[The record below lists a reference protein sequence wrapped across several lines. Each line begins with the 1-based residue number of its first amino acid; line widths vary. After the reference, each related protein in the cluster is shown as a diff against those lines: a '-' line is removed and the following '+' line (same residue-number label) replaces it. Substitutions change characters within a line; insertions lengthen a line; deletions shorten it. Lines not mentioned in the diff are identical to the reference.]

1 MTAKGEAEKNQAG
14 RGLFSSAKKRN
25 ELDQKK
31 RAAEKQSWDKRE
43 KQRKMGAD
51 LDFTE
56 KFTAVSIRYFGGLA
70 AKLEG
75 SMPTLGEDLLMSN
88 IFLSPNAFLSVIL
101 FVTILSLPIAAIGAV
116 MALTTQSIIFASV
129 AILPLGVF
137 GMGMSM
143 PKSSRS
149 SRANA
154 PDGELPFVIGYLSVL
169 ITGGVSPIN
178 LFRRLSTNKL
188 YPACAKE
195 ARRIVIN
202 VDVLSLDPVSAIE
215 KAARYTPNKM
225 LSDFLSGYIAVLKIG
240 GDIQSFMDQKQKE
253 IFNYRS
259 QKLKSTTEFVGTLA
273 EAYLAA
279 TVVMGISLFV
289 LQIVSAMVD
298 KGEPNFTMMYFY
310 AGVFVPLISGVFIFL
325 LHSMQSK
332 EPMQQIREHIIF
344 LAGLTAVPV
353 MMFVVPIFFPIDLPS
368 YVRLGIGLT
377 ISTTVPAIMNG
388 IESRKR
394 KAAEAMLPSFVLD
407 LAEVRKTG
415 LAPEKC
421 IEQLATRNYG
431 ILTKYVRRMATQI
444 SWGVSLNKVLSDF
457 GKDLRSWYVK
467 SIGFVLLEV
476 VEVGGGTVGL
486 FGSLAEFAQKTK
498 ELEKERKSMF
508 RPYIFLPY
516 IGAILTVATTV
527 LIITM
532 LTTQLANL
540 ATQAAGTSIVKVN
553 TDPKVLTEVMLIAAV
568 FQGWMMGL
576 VGGKMAEWSIG
587 AGYKHATL
595 LAIICL
601 LTAYFIGSFVKI

>member
-14 RGLFSSAKKRN
+14 RGLFSNPKKRN
-25 ELDQKK
+25 ELGQKK
-31 RAAEKQSWDKRE
+31 RAAEKQSRDKRD

-56 KFTAVSIRYFGGLA
+56 KFTAVSIRYFGRLA

-116 MALTTQSIIFASV
+116 MALTTQSIIFASA
-129 AILPLGVF
+129 AIVPLGVF
-137 GMGMSM
+137 GIGMSM

-149 SRANA
+149 SRASA

-421 IEQLATRNYG
+421 IEQLASRNYG
-431 ILTKYVRRMATQI
+431 ILTRYIRRMATQI

-457 GKDLRSWYVK
+457 GKDLKSWYVK

-540 ATQAAGTSIVKVN
+540 ASQASGTSIVKVN

-601 LTAYFIGSFVKI
+601 LTAYFIGTFVKI

>member
-14 RGLFSSAKKRN
+14 RGLFSSARKRN
-25 ELDQKK
+25 ELGQKK
-31 RAAEKQSWDKRE
+31 RAAEKQSRDKKER
-43 KQRKMGAD
+43 QRKMGAS

-56 KFTAVSIRYFGGLA
+56 KFTAVSIRYFGRLA
-70 AKLEG
+70 TKLEG

-116 MALTTQSIIFASV
+116 MALTSQSIIFAAA
-129 AILPLGVF
+129 AIVPLGVF
-137 GMGMSM
+137 GIGMSM

-149 SRANA
+149 SRASA

-325 LHSMQSK
+325 LHSLQSK

-353 MMFVVPIFFPIDLPS
+353 MMFVVPIFFPIELPS

-377 ISTTVPAIMNG
+377 ISTTVPAIMHG

-431 ILTKYVRRMATQI
+431 FLTKYVRRMATQI

-540 ATQAAGTSIVKVN
+540 ASQASGTSIVKVN

-601 LTAYFIGSFVKI
+601 LTAYFIGTFVKI

>member
-14 RGLFSSAKKRN
+14 RGLFSNPKKRN
-25 ELDQKK
+25 ELGQKK
-31 RAAEKQSWDKRE
+31 RAAEKQSRDKRD

-56 KFTAVSIRYFGGLA
+56 KFTAVSIRYFGRLA

-116 MALTTQSIIFASV
+116 MALTTQSIIFASA
-129 AILPLGVF
+129 AIVPLGVF
-137 GMGMSM
+137 GIGMSM

-149 SRANA
+149 SRASA

-188 YPACAKE
+188 YPASAKE

-421 IEQLATRNYG
+421 IEQLASRNYG
-431 ILTKYVRRMATQI
+431 ILTRYIRRMATQI

-457 GKDLRSWYVK
+457 GKDLKSWYVK

-540 ATQAAGTSIVKVN
+540 ASQASGTSIVKVN

-601 LTAYFIGSFVKI
+601 LTAYFIGTFVKI